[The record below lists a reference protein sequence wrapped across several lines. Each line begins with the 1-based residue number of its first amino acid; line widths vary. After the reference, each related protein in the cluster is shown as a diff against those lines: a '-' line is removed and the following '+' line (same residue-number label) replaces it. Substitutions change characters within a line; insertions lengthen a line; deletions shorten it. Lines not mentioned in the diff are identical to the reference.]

1 MSHEIGQLD
10 ISDRQLMTKT
20 KSKASDWTEIG
31 EATITHSIFGKAEVH
46 IVRKYDALR
55 RALSWM
61 LLFLLLAA
69 AAWLGW
75 VRFQQNYPAPSA
87 DLSSPLSAKDGVTT
101 LSSLTEN
108 SSEPFAQPSVKKN
121 GSAPSQ
127 MIISQ
132 SVHAQKTVSQMTEK
146 SESAPLATVI
156 NKTPKLP
163 VHSPQSSVPAAPRH
177 AARIAAS
184 SPAATNS
191 LDKVDA
197 THFPADNSQ

>member
-55 RALSWM
+55 RALSRM
-61 LLFLLLAA
+61 LLFFLLAV

-75 VRFQQNYPAPSA
+75 VRLQPNYPAPSA
-87 DLSSPLSAKDGVTT
+87 DLSSPLSAKDGATTPVT
-101 LSSLTEN
+101 LTEK
-108 SSEPFAQPSVKKN
+108 SAAPPSQPSVKN
-121 GSAPSQ
+121 NAPSQ
-127 MIISQ
+127 ATISQ
-132 SVHAQKTVSQMTEK
+132 PAHVQKTASQMNVRP
-146 SESAPLATVI
+146 ESAPLATVI
-156 NKTPKLP
+156 NQTPKLP
-163 VHSPQSSVPAAPRH
+163 VHSPLSPVPTAPRH

-197 THFPADNSQ
+197 THFSADNSQ